1 MNTNDNSSGSSRQYL
16 RRRRVVRPRPDD
28 SDAVVG
34 VNNRFSSQQ
43 QQHQQHQ
50 HQQQQQQQQQQ
61 FHYAIERK
69 IWEENHYNG
78 FPPIPMV
85 KSSNGKPSA
94 TNTTTIGNSTNG
106 ATTHP
111 IVSGIQL
118 LVSSIAVIL
127 CCITILAMTLPL
139 LDKKKRKRLS
149 TYNLYLVFLSIPD
162 LVYNIFLIYL
172 FSEYLFSEYD
182 SGILNKADDT
192 SSLPLIDHPIDL
204 ALFTT
209 CGTFTKSIRVYTEQN
224 RTELN

>member
-1 MNTNDNSSGSSRQYL
+1 M
-16 RRRRVVRPRPDD
+16 V
-28 SDAVVG
+28 
-34 VNNRFSSQQ
+34 
-43 QQHQQHQ
+43 
-50 HQQQQQQQQQQ
+50 
-61 FHYAIERK
+61 E
-69 IWEENHYNG
+69 
-78 FPPIPMV
+78 FPPFPIIMLNN
-85 KSSNGKPSA
+85 NGKPSA
-94 TNTTTIGNSTNG
+94 TNITTIGNSTNG

-182 SGILNKADDT
+182 SGILNRADDT

-224 RTELN
+224 RTEQNRKG